1 MSEATKKVTVTLVNT
16 FPAASRVRAGIRFEK
31 GETKTLELTKDQV
44 EAFKDDQYFTIGKG
58 KSADKSGNAGE
69 SESSVGSASTETE
82 ADTTSEDE
90 SSASEPTSDEE
101 EDQGSSEDASNEEP
115 VDETPSDESAV
126 DDAENASDEE
136 ADPLAGTDDEVLQAN
151 SRDELE
157 ALAVKAGVENPAS
170 FKDKPKLL
178 AAIREKQAVQ
188 E

>member
-58 KSADKSGNAGE
+58 TSADKSSNAGE
-69 SESSVGSASTETE
+69 SESSVGSAE
-82 ADTTSEDE
+82 A
-90 SSASEPTSDEE
+90 
-101 EDQGSSEDASNEEP
+101 EDQADVSAEDQDPTA
-115 VDETPSDESAV
+115 ETPSDEEASSDEATASDEQEPVETPAEAETSA
-126 DDAENASDEE
+126 DDAENSSDEE
-136 ADPLAGTDDEVLQAN
+136 SDPLSGTDDEILQAN

-157 ALAVKAGVENPAS
+157 DLASKAGVENPRS
-170 FKDKPKLL
+170 FKDKPSLL
-178 AAIREKQAVQ
+178 AAIREKQAEQ